1 MTHPQSG
8 WQTGGSMKRRQFLT
22 STALAGGAMV
32 APLRLG
38 AWQAQT
44 LSRPA
49 GDPARVAADEDHW
62 RWVAAQYRVTDKV
75 VNLEAGYWGLMSI
88 PVHEAFLGHVAHVN
102 RESSFYARR
111 SYNADLA
118 AVRTRVASFL
128 RVTPDEIAFTRSA
141 TESLQ
146 LLIGGYNRLKP
157 GDAVLY
163 ADLDYPAIQNAMQWL
178 AERRGVRVIRIALPE
193 PASRA
198 NIMEAYT
205 AALTANPDIRL
216 VLLTHLN
223 NKTGLI
229 LPVKALTDLA
239 RSRGAD
245 AIVDA
250 AHSIGQ
256 TTATIPDMGC
266 DFAGFNLHKWIGAP
280 LGVAVMYIKKDRLSA
295 IDRMMAD
302 DEAPAGSIN
311 SRVHTGTTNFAAF
324 LTIPAALDFHESV
337 GPAHKAARVRYLR
350 DRWVSQVRGVGTID
364 VLTPDEPEMVA
375 GITSFRLRGRTSRE
389 DNDRI
394 VEELL
399 TKHGI
404 FTARRTGLER
414 GDCIR
419 VTPALYTKVEDV
431 DRFARAL
438 KSLAG

>member
-1 MTHPQSG
+1 
-8 WQTGGSMKRRQFLT
+8 MKRRQFL
-22 STALAGGAMV
+22 AAAAVAGGAI
-32 APLRLG
+32 ASPLRAG
-38 AWQAQT
+38 AWPVPQLT
-44 LSRPA
+44 RPSA
-49 GDPARVAADEDHW
+49 DPAKLAVDEEHW
-62 RWVAAQYRVTDKV
+62 RQVAAQYRVTDKV
-75 VNLEAGYWGLMSI
+75 INLEAGYWGMMSI

-102 RESSFYARR
+102 RESSFYARK
-111 SYNADLA
+111 SYHADLA

-163 ADLDYPAIQNAMQWL
+163 ADLDYPAMQNAMKWL

-193 PASRA
+193 PASHA
-198 NIMEAYT
+198 NMMEAYT
-205 AALTANPDIRL
+205 AALTANPDVRL

-229 LPVKALTDLA
+229 LPIKALTDLA

-245 AIVDA
+245 VIVDA

-256 TTATIPDMGC
+256 TTATIPNMGC

-280 LGVAVMYIKKDRLSA
+280 LGVAVMYIKKERLSA

-302 DEAPAGSIN
+302 DEAPSASIN

-337 GPAHKAARVRYLR
+337 GPAHKAARIRYLR
-350 DRWVSQVRGVGTID
+350 DRWVSQVRATAGID
-364 VLTPDEPEMVA
+364 ILTPDDPEMAA
-375 GITSFRLRGRTSRE
+375 GITSFRLRGRSSRE
-389 DNDRI
+389 DTDRI

-404 FTARRTGLER
+404 FTARRTGVER

-431 DRFARAL
+431 DRLAQAL
-438 KSLAG
+438 KSLVV

>member
-1 MTHPQSG
+1 
-8 WQTGGSMKRRQFLT
+8 MKRRQFLAA
-22 STALAGGAMV
+22 TALTGGALA

-38 AWQAQT
+38 AWQEPK
-44 LSRPA
+44 LSPPV
-49 GDPARVAADEDHW
+49 GDPAKVAADEDHW
-62 RWVAAQYRVTDKV
+62 RRVAAQYRVTDKV
-75 VNLEAGYWGLMSI
+75 VNLEAGYWGMMSI

-102 RESSFYARR
+102 RESSFYARK

-118 AVRTRVASFL
+118 AVRARVASFL
-128 RVTPDEIAFTRSA
+128 RVGADEIAFTRSA

-163 ADLDYPAIQNAMQWL
+163 ADLDYPAMQNAMKWL
-178 AERRGVRVIRIALPE
+178 AERRGVRVIRIVLPE

-198 NIMEAYT
+198 NVMDAYT
-205 AALTANPDIRL
+205 AALTANPDVRL

-229 LPVKALTDLA
+229 LPVKALTDLS

-245 AIVDA
+245 VIVDA

-256 TTATIPDMGC
+256 TTTTIADMGC

-337 GPAHKAARVRYLR
+337 GPAYKAARIRYLR
-350 DRWVSQVRGVGTID
+350 DRWVSQVRGVGGID
-364 VLTPDEPEMVA
+364 VLTPDEPAMVA

-394 VEELL
+394 VDELL
-399 TKHGI
+399 TTHGI
-404 FTARRTGLER
+404 FTARRAGLER

>member
-1 MTHPQSG
+1 
-8 WQTGGSMKRRQFLT
+8 MKRRQFLAA
-22 STALAGGAMV
+22 TALAGGAMA
-32 APLRLG
+32 APLRG
-38 AWQAQT
+38 AWQELT
-44 LSRPA
+44 LSPPA
-49 GDPARVAADEDHW
+49 GDPNKVATDEDHW
-62 RWVAAQYRVTDKV
+62 RRVASQYRVTDKV
-75 VNLEAGYWGLMSI
+75 VNLEAGYWGMMSI

-128 RVTPDEIAFTRSA
+128 RVAPDEIAFTRSA

-163 ADLDYPAIQNAMQWL
+163 ADLDYPAMQNAMRWL

-198 NIMEAYT
+198 NIMEVYT

-245 AIVDA
+245 VIVDA